1 MEKDLTDFGERLKHA
16 VGHEATAEALA
27 QVVTLR
33 ALEHLIGPV
42 NGRNILDLACG
53 DGTLSRWL
61 AVRGAT
67 VTGVDSSPKAIETAK
82 AREACEKFGINY
94 FVADA
99 EDLYMVDD
107 SAFDDVICHF
117 SLDTFESLGS
127 IIAEISRIMR
137 LGGRFIFSVDHPCF
151 QLRTLSTTQQVPDE
165 NNHNYFA
172 EKILQGGD
180 GELRHRTLAAYIN
193 AVAARGF
200 TVRRLIEPAAEEK
213 DVADRPDFESWKK
226 SPVALVVEAVF
237 PHL

>member
-1 MEKDLTDFGERLKHA
+1 VEKDLTDFGEQLKHA
-16 VGHEATAEALA
+16 VGREATAEALA

-42 NGRNILDLACG
+42 GGRNILNLACG

-61 AVRGAT
+61 AAHGAK
-67 VTGVDSSPKAIETAK
+67 VTGVDISAEAIDSAKHRETG
-82 AREACEKFGINY
+82 ENHGISY
-94 FVADA
+94 FVGDA
-99 EDLYMVDD
+99 EDLYMIDD
-107 SAFDDVICHF
+107 SAFDDVICHL
-117 SLDTFESLGS
+117 SLDKFENLGS
-127 IIAEISRIMR
+127 IVAEVSRIIR

-151 QLRTLSTTQQVPDE
+151 QLRTLTTTEQIPDE

-172 EKILQGGD
+172 EKVTQGEN
-180 GELRHRTLAAYIN
+180 GELRHRPLAAYIN

-200 TVRRLIEPAAEEK
+200 TVRRLIEPAADER
-213 DVADRPDFESWKK
+213 DVEDKPEFEDWKK